1 MKTKITPEP
10 IVQEIFQ
17 DMPTQYMIQQ
27 ELQDIYNSL
36 DHIRMGNVGEIEPI
50 IVYMPEEEL
59 EKLEEPKQDNKF
71 QEESLYEEI

>member
-17 DMPTQYMIQQ
+17 DTSTQYMIQQ

-36 DHIRMGNVGEIEPI
+36 DKLKKQPI
-50 IVYMPEEEL
+50 IIYMPQEEL
-59 EKLEEPKQDNKF
+59 ESLDEPTQDNKF
-71 QEESLYEEI
+71 QEELVYENI

>member
-17 DMPTQYMIQQ
+17 DTSTQYMIQR

-36 DHIRMGNVGEIEPI
+36 DKLKKQPI
-50 IVYMPEEEL
+50 IIYMPQEEL
-59 EKLEEPKQDNKF
+59 ESLDEPTQDNKF
-71 QEESLYEEI
+71 QEELVYEEI